1 MPGESHEQRS
11 LESYSPWGRKELY
24 TIERLQLTGYSPKG
38 RKVSDATEQLT
49 LNTTAHWWQSQVG
62 SLQAAAFPG
71 QRKMV
76 TQKRKDQNLDCGFGF
91 VSGLEFIVR
100 FSG

>member
-1 MPGESHEQRS
+1 MESKRVVHDRA
-11 LESYSPWGRKELY
+11 
-24 TIERLQLTGYSPKG
+24 TITGYSPKG
-38 RKVSDATEQLT
+38 QKVSDATERST
-49 LNTTAHWWQSQVG
+49 LNTTARWWRSQVG